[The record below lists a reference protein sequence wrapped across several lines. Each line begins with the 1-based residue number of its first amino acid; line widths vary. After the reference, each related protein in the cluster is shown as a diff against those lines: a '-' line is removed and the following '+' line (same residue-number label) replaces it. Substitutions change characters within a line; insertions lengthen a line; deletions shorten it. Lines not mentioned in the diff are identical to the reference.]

1 MIFLFLKISSYGK
14 IHVKFEVFVFNLAI
28 WWNFIIEKVDW
39 HFKIVKT
46 KKIVPFVGSIRIFKL
61 NFLQMINTLTHSCI
75 ISNVFFFG
83 ACFVLLV
90 VKDCCKSQ
98 ANTNIAHKL
107 GGTSSTYHWPFA
119 YKLCKRACTL
129 HKGAPNKWKLELAF
143 KLIGKHSSFGKSEHC
158 TTFVMNPIY
167 YFIW

>member
-75 ISNVFFFG
+75 ISNVFFLG

-119 YKLCKRACTL
+119 TNCA
-129 HKGAPNKWKLELAF
+129 KGHAHHIKVCPTNGSWNF
-143 KLIGKHSSFGKSEHC
+143 CSSL
-158 TTFVMNPIY
+158 
-167 YFIW
+167 